1 MMKGSKMKELI
12 AQLEKYGN
20 TLVADSLRKL
30 SGSELEN
37 LKAQIEELDLEL
49 LASLA
54 DTYVKKKPTIT
65 VPEDLAP
72 APFYPFPAKTPEEEE
87 LYKKAEAE
95 GKRLLSSGKVAMLV
109 VAGGQG
115 TRLGFDGPKGTYPIT
130 PVNNKTLFQ
139 YFAEKIARIG
149 EKYSSPLYWFI
160 MTSKINDKATKDFF
174 AENGYFGLHKE
185 NIIFFTQ
192 GTMPA
197 MDHEGKLLMAEK
209 DSLALSPDGH
219 GGTLLALKRSGALA
233 KMKEQGIDFISY
245 FQIDNPL
252 VPMADPLFLGLHSLT
267 GSEMSA
273 RMLPKTNP
281 YEKLGNFC
289 ISNGRLNIIE
299 YSDMPSSLAEKK
311 NPDGTLAFLSG
322 SPAIH
327 VISRTF
333 VERLTSD
340 GRLKLPW
347 HRADKKVP
355 YINEKGE
362 LVKPDSPNAV
372 KLESFI
378 FDALPLAEKT
388 MILEGA
394 RNLHFAPVKNPD
406 GVDSAVSCREML
418 CERDALYFA
427 KAGLELP
434 RKEDGSLDCLIE
446 ISPRSACDEEDAV
459 ALLSR
464 PGVKV
469 PARGEKA
476 SYE

>member
-1 MMKGSKMKELI
+1 MNSILEK
-12 AQLEKYGN
+12 LEKYGN
-20 TLVADSLRKL
+20 KQVAESLRLL
-30 SGSELEN
+30 SGNELEN
-37 LKAQIEELDLEL
+37 LRKQLEELDLDE

-54 DTYVKKKPTIT
+54 EIYVKKKTAISIPD
-65 VPEDLAP
+65 DLAP
-72 APFYPFPAKTPEEEE
+72 AEFFPFPAKTEEE
-87 LYKKAEAE
+87 KAFYEKAVQE
-95 GKRLLSSGKVAMLV
+95 GKRLLSAGKVAMLV

-130 PVNNKTLFQ
+130 PVKNKTLFQ
-139 YFAEKIARIG
+139 YFAEKISRVG
-149 EKYSSPLYWFI
+149 EKYASPLFWFI
-160 MTSKINDKATKDFF
+160 MTSKINDKATRDFF
-174 AENGYFGLHKE
+174 AENNYFGLNKE
-185 NIIFFTQ
+185 NVIFFTQ

-197 MDHEGKLLMAEK
+197 MDYDGRLLMASR

-219 GGTLLALKRSGALA
+219 GGTLLALKRSGALD
-233 KMKEQGIDFISY
+233 KMREQGIEYISY

-252 VPMADPLFLGLHSLT
+252 VPLADPLFLGLHSLT
-267 GSEMSA
+267 SSEMSA

-289 ISNGRLNIIE
+289 LSQGRLHIIE
-299 YSDMPSSLAEKK
+299 YSDMPAALAEKR
-311 NPDGTLAFLSG
+311 NADGTLSFLSG

-327 VISRTF
+327 VISRSF
-333 VERLTSD
+333 VERLTAN
-340 GRLKLPW
+340 GRLLLPW

-362 LVKPDSPNAV
+362 FVKPDSPNAV

-418 CERDALYFA
+418 CERDALY
-427 KAGLELP
+427 LEAASIPVP
-434 RKEDGSLDCLIE
+434 RKEDGKLDCIIE
-446 ISPRSACDEEDAV
+446 FSPRSVCDEEDA
-459 ALLSR
+459 AKLLAR
-464 PGVKV
+464 PCVT
-469 PARGEKA
+469 PPEKGGTYY
-476 SYE
+476 YE